1 MRRPPLIVTQSDW
14 YGIPAEAING
24 GRSVARPLVQKIIKR
39 IRREGIVIMD
49 QSPTEKE
56 QTLIDRERFRKIA
69 SDEVFRHDL
78 GCTCAFCDLMRTRY
92 VAAPIDS
99 PEDFARAG
107 GEHQDYPFQAE
118 QTIHF
123 ASIANSLKIVAGAVV
138 GLQNIFRGRDADNA
152 VVQSP
157 YRVLVDFIVSRAQ
170 QQTPEPSTQR
180 APATAQQPAASPAP
194 RQQAPAQAVPA
205 QQSTQAPLFGASTN
219 TKAIAT
225 DAQMQQMIANLTKF
239 TPKIRFDLK
248 NKWPGESQKGRKIIV
263 VDGNGNMGTEVD
275 PAYLDIYA
283 DSLDYFAGKAK
294 EKVAAGTAND
304 NDKKDAQYNEIEAAR
319 CRRIAILTR
328 EGKIQR
334 IVVTPVQTYSGGGGD
349 YE

>member
-1 MRRPPLIVTQSDW
+1 LVITARLRPGKKGFLVSDDSLMESNEEFVRRATVFAGMKS
-14 YGIPAEAING
+14 GREAI
-24 GRSVARPLVQKIIKR
+24 K
-39 IRREGIVIMD
+39 
-49 QSPTEKE
+49 
-56 QTLIDRERFRKIA
+56 KIA
-69 SDEVFRHDL
+69 SDEAFRHDL

-92 VAAPIDS
+92 AAAPIDS

-118 QTIHF
+118 QTQHF

-157 YRVLVDFIVSRAQ
+157 YRVLVDFIVSRVQAP
-170 QQTPEPSTQR
+170 TPEPSTQR
-180 APATAQQPAASPAP
+180 APATAQPAASPVP
-194 RQQAPAQAVPA
+194 RQQAQAQLAPAQPPA
-205 QQSTQAPLFGASTN
+205 QAPLFGAPAN

-225 DAQMQQMIANLTKF
+225 DAQMQQMLANLTKF
-239 TPKIRFDLK
+239 TPTIRFDSK
-248 NKWPGESQKGRKIIV
+248 TKWPGESQKGRKIIV
-263 VDGNGNMGTEVD
+263 IDGHGNMGTEVD

-304 NDKKDAQYNEIEAAR
+304 NDKKDAQFNEILAAR

-334 IVVTPVQTYSGGGGD
+334 IAVAAVQTYSGGGGD

>member
-1 MRRPPLIVTQSDW
+1 LVINARLRPGKKGFLVSDDSLMESNEEFVRRATVFAGMKS
-14 YGIPAEAING
+14 GREAI
-24 GRSVARPLVQKIIKR
+24 
-39 IRREGIVIMD
+39 
-49 QSPTEKE
+49 
-56 QTLIDRERFRKIA
+56 RKIA

-138 GLQNIFRGRDADNA
+138 GLQNIFRGRDADSA
-152 VVQSP
+152 IVQSP

-170 QQTPEPSTQR
+170 SQTPEPSTQR

-194 RQQAPAQAVPA
+194 RQQAPTQTA
-205 QQSTQAPLFGASTN
+205 QAPLFGAPAN
-219 TKAIAT
+219 AKLIAT
-225 DAQMQQMIANLTKF
+225 DVQMQQMVANLAKF
-239 TPKIRFDLK
+239 TPKIRFDNP

-263 VDGNGNMGTEVD
+263 VDGTGNMGTEVD

-304 NDKKDAQYNEIEAAR
+304 NDKKDAQFNEILAAR

-334 IVVTPVQTYSGGGGD
+334 IAVAPVQNYSGGGGD

>member
-1 MRRPPLIVTQSDW
+1 VITARLRPGKKGFLVSDDSLMESNEEFVRRATVFAGMKT
-14 YGIPAEAING
+14 GREALQ
-24 GRSVARPLVQKIIKR
+24 RVAL
-39 IRREGIVIMD
+39 
-49 QSPTEKE
+49 
-56 QTLIDRERFRKIA
+56 
-69 SDEVFRHDL
+69 DEVFRHEL
-78 GCTCAFCDLMRTRY
+78 GCTCSFCDVMHTRY
-92 VAAPIDS
+92 VAAPIYS

-118 QTIHF
+118 QTQHF
-123 ASIANSLKIVAGAVV
+123 ASISNSLKIVAGAVV

-170 QQTPEPSTQR
+170 SQTTEPSTQR
-180 APATAQQPAASPAP
+180 APATTQQTATTQP
-194 RQQAPAQAVPA
+194 RQQAQTQVAPAQSPV
-205 QQSTQAPLFGASTN
+205 QAPLFGAPAN

-225 DAQMQQMIANLTKF
+225 DAQMQQMIANLAKF

-263 VDGNGNMGTEVD
+263 VDGHGNMGTEVD

-328 EGKIQR
+328 EGKIHR
-334 IVVTPVQTYSGGGGD
+334 IAVTVVQNYLGGGGD

>member
-1 MRRPPLIVTQSDW
+1 MITARPKPGKKGFLVSDDSLMESNEAFVRRATVFAGMKD
-14 YGIPAEAING
+14 GREAI
-24 GRSVARPLVQKIIKR
+24 K
-39 IRREGIVIMD
+39 
-49 QSPTEKE
+49 
-56 QTLIDRERFRKIA
+56 KIA

-92 VAAPIDS
+92 VAAPIDN
-99 PEDFARAG
+99 PDDFARAG
-107 GEHQDYPFQAE
+107 GEHQDHPFGAE
-118 QTIHF
+118 QTQHF
-123 ASIANSLKIVAGAVV
+123 ASIANSLKIVASAVV

-152 VVQSP
+152 IVQSP

-180 APATAQQPAASPAP
+180 APATAQQPATTHAP
-194 RQQAPAQAVPA
+194 RQQAPAPA
-205 QQSTQAPLFGASTN
+205 TPTQQSTQAPLFGAPAN
-219 TKAIAT
+219 TKTIAT
-225 DAQMQQMIANLTKF
+225 DAQMQQMVANLSKF
-239 TPKIRFDLK
+239 TPTIRFDSK
-248 NKWPGESQKGRKIIV
+248 TKWPGESQKGRKIIV
-263 VDGNGNMGTEVD
+263 VDGAGNMGTEVD

-304 NDKKDAQYNEIEAAR
+304 NDKKDAQFNEILAAR

-334 IVVTPVQTYSGGGGD
+334 IAVAPVQNYSGGGGD

>member
-1 MRRPPLIVTQSDW
+1 MINARLRPGKKGFLVSDEW
-14 YGIPAEAING
+14 QPNPDPAVYAAG
-24 GRSVARPLVQKIIKR
+24 KQFSV
-39 IRREGIVIMD
+39 
-49 QSPTEKE
+49 E
-56 QTLIDRERFRKIA
+56 QLRKIA

-170 QQTPEPSTQR
+170 SQTPEPSTQR
-180 APATAQQPAASPAP
+180 APATTQQTATTHAP
-194 RQQAPAQAVPA
+194 RQQAPATPT
-205 QQSTQAPLFGASTN
+205 QQSTQAPLFGAPAN
-219 TKAIAT
+219 TKTIAT
-225 DAQMQQMIANLTKF
+225 DAQMQQMVANLSKF
-239 TPKIRFDLK
+239 TPTIRFDSK
-248 NKWPGESQKGRKIIV
+248 TKWPGESQKGRKIIV
-263 VDGNGNMGTEVD
+263 VDGAGNMGTEVD

-304 NDKKDAQYNEIEAAR
+304 NDKKDAQFNEILAAR

-334 IVVTPVQTYSGGGGD
+334 IAVAPVQNYSGGGGD

>member
-1 MRRPPLIVTQSDW
+1 
-14 YGIPAEAING
+14 
-24 GRSVARPLVQKIIKR
+24 
-39 IRREGIVIMD
+39 MD

-92 VAAPIDS
+92 AAAPIDS
-99 PEDFARAG
+99 PEDFSRAG

-118 QTIHF
+118 QTQHF
-123 ASIANSLKIVAGAVV
+123 ASISNSLKIVASAVV

-157 YRVLVDFIVSRAQ
+157 YRVLVDFIVEKPQAA
-170 QQTPEPSTQR
+170 TTGPSTQR

-194 RQQAPAQAVPA
+194 RQQSPAQATQT
-205 QQSTQAPLFGASTN
+205 QQPTQAPLFGTSTS

-225 DAQMQQMIANLTKF
+225 DAQMQQMVANLAKF

-248 NKWPGESQKGRKIIV
+248 NKWPGESQKGRKILV
-263 VDGNGNMGTEVD
+263 VDGASNMGTEVD

-294 EKVAAGTAND
+294 EKVATGTAND
-304 NDKKDAQYNEIEAAR
+304 NEKKDAQYNEIEAAR

-334 IVVTPVQTYSGGGGD
+334 IAAAPVQTYSGGSDD
-349 YE
+349 YQ

>member
-1 MRRPPLIVTQSDW
+1 MITARLRPGKKGFLVSDDSLMESNEEFVRRATVFAGMKS
-14 YGIPAEAING
+14 GREA
-24 GRSVARPLVQKIIKR
+24 LK
-39 IRREGIVIMD
+39 
-49 QSPTEKE
+49 
-56 QTLIDRERFRKIA
+56 KIA

-92 VAAPIDS
+92 AAAPIDS

-107 GEHQDYPFQAE
+107 GEHQDHPFGAE
-118 QTIHF
+118 QTQHF
-123 ASIANSLKIVAGAVV
+123 ASIANSLKIVASAIV

-157 YRVLVDFIVSRAQ
+157 YRVLVDFIIGKPQA
-170 QQTPEPSTQR
+170 TTTGPSTQR

-194 RQQAPAQAVPA
+194 RQQAQTQAAPV
-205 QQSTQAPLFGASTN
+205 QSPTQAPLFGASTQ
-219 TKAIAT
+219 TKAVAT
-225 DAQMQQMIANLTKF
+225 DVQMQQMIANLAKF

-263 VDGNGNMGTEVD
+263 VDGASNMGTEVD

-334 IVVTPVQTYSGGGGD
+334 IAVAPVQAYSGGSGD
-349 YE
+349 DWQ